1 MKHVIISLESG
12 RVESIGPLLLIKAN
26 PIQEETMFGN
36 KLPEA
41 LHKESPN
48 TKNFVFKI
56 SMDLIE
62 AFIKALEDSKA
73 DKKFWDPNMDDYVLE
88 DIIDFEGKQ
97 VSAYKHYS
105 FRLNENPIPKDILPD
120 FYEPVAITPKVPRTI
135 KKKTIGNINDYIKS
149 GTSSF
154 DYMLR
159 DYDNSQKVFA
169 YPVLVTEKFSRVI
182 NRCHFSQ
189 FRKEGVYLAN
199 DIIQPEKNSPNYL
212 KHSLLCTAY
221 NRFFTT
227 YSIQEEVRIWYRFFS
242 KEACH
247 LLYNLFD

>member
-105 FRLNENPIPKDILPD
+105 
-120 FYEPVAITPKVPRTI
+120 
-135 KKKTIGNINDYIKS
+135 S
-149 GTSSF
+149 
-154 DYMLR
+154 
-159 DYDNSQKVFA
+159 
-169 YPVLVTEKFSRVI
+169 
-182 NRCHFSQ
+182 
-189 FRKEGVYLAN
+189 
-199 DIIQPEKNSPNYL
+199 
-212 KHSLLCTAY
+212 
-221 NRFFTT
+221 
-227 YSIQEEVRIWYRFFS
+227 
-242 KEACH
+242 
-247 LLYNLFD
+247 